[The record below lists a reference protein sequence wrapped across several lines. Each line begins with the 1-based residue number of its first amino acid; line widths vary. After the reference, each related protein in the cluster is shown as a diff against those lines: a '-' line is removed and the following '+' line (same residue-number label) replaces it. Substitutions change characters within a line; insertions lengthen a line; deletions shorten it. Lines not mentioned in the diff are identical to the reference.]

1 MTIYDLRRAYCER
14 ISTDPDSIPGRRIMA
29 GDSDKAPGFVA
40 FRDEMERRAAS
51 RWGIQWT

>member
-40 FRDEMERRAAS
+40 FRDEMMLREREEPNED
-51 RWGIQWT
+51 